1 MKARQVS
8 RSRRWSAA
16 LAALATSAVLLAGA
30 AFGAPAAVAVNYPS
44 WDDVVAA
51 KQNQAAVAAKVSE
64 IKGYIADVQAE
75 LARLEQASA
84 VANQEAAD
92 AEQQFL
98 RADEKA
104 TALEAQAE
112 ASRVEAERTA
122 EQAAALVSQMY
133 RSGGVD
139 RNMELFLGAEE
150 GTADVLLERLAM
162 MTKATERNTSLSEE
176 AQVAQ
181 NAAESLGDQAKAAR
195 AERERLF
202 ADKEQKAEAAAAA
215 VEQTRIEY
223 QKNLDL
229 QADLNEKLAALQD
242 KTAKTAADYE
252 AGVAYRA
259 EQQRLAEIEAARK
272 AAEEAAN
279 NPPQTGG
286 GNGGGNSGG
295 GGGGAWARPVGGWV
309 STNYWGYYGHT
320 GPDLAVGY
328 GTPIV
333 AASSGTV
340 TYAGYKDNYGGIM
353 VHINH
358 DGGVQTRYAHMSGVN
373 VGNGQWVSVGQ
384 VIGWVGMTGNT
395 SGPHL
400 HYEVL
405 VGGYVDP
412 RAFMAQRGL
421 YW

>member
-1 MKARQVS
+1 MKALQVS

-16 LAALATSAVLLAGA
+16 LAALATSAVLLAGV

-84 VANQEAAD
+84 VANQEAVD
-92 AEQQFL
+92 AEQEFL

-122 EQAAALVSQMY
+122 EQAAVLVSQMY

-181 NAAESLGDQAKAAR
+181 NAAQSLGDQAKAAR

-215 VEQTRIEY
+215 VEQTRVEY

-286 GNGGGNSGG
+286 GNGGGNNGG

-320 GPDLAVGY
+320 GLDLAVGY

-353 VHINH
+353 VHVNH
-358 DGGVQTRYAHMSGVN
+358 DGGVQTRYAHLSGVN
-373 VGNGQWVSVGQ
+373 VGNGQWVNVGQ

-405 VGGYVDP
+405 IGGYVDP

>member
-44 WDDVVAA
+44 WDDVIAA

-320 GPDLAVGY
+320 GLDLAVGY

-412 RAFMAQRGL
+412 RAFMEQRGL